1 MLINGFDL
9 LNAPVMS
16 LQTGGELART
26 TKAIINPH
34 NLTIIAYELAGPQLD
49 HHPSF
54 LRINDIREVSPVGI
68 IVDSSEEFV
77 LLDDIINQKDI
88 YELHFTLEHKV
99 VLDENRKK
107 VGKVTSYNFEAG
119 AFVIQQ
125 LTIQRPLLKSFN
137 DSELIIHRSQIL
149 EVTDHAI
156 VIKAK
161 NVAKI
166 VPDTA
171 KSYVNPFRQSP
182 QAEAMRIDQE

>member
-26 TKAIINPH
+26 TQAIINPH
-34 NLTIIAYELAGPQLD
+34 NLTIIAYEVAGPQLD
-49 HHPSF
+49 HHPSY
-54 LRINDIREVSPVGI
+54 LRINDIREVSPVGVI
-68 IVDSSEEFV
+68 IDSSEEFV
-77 LLDDIINQKDI
+77 LLEDIINQKDI

-137 DSELIIHRSQIL
+137 DSELIIHRSQII

-161 NVAKI
+161 NTAKI

-182 QAEAMRIDQE
+182 QAEAMHIDQE